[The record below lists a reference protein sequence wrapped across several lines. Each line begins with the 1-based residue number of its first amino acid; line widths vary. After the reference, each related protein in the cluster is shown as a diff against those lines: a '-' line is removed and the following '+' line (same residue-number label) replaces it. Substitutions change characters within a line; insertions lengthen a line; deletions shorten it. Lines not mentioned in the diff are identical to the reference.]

1 MKTMKTFLA
10 VMVISAFAA
19 TNKTY
24 AGNKPFFNFFN
35 VLQTTLVQFKVIN
48 DTGKEFHYT
57 ANGTTKITIPAGQ
70 SVGFSYNEGTT
81 LYYWTNN
88 AKGAQWFTIKSIQHG
103 QSYNLS
109 ELIKNQTPKPV
120 EIKGQSK

>member
-1 MKTMKTFLA
+1 MKTIKTLLA
-10 VMVISAFAA
+10 AFVILAFSASNKA
-19 TNKTY
+19 T
-24 AGNKPFFNFFN
+24 AGNEPFFNLFK
-35 VLQTTLVQFKVIN
+35 VVQTSLVQFKVIN

-57 ANGTTKITIPAGQ
+57 ANGTTKITIPVGQ

-88 AKGAQWFTIKSIQHG
+88 AKGAQWFTVKSLQHG

-109 ELIKNQTPKPV
+109 DLTKTTPV
-120 EIKGQSK
+120 EVKGQSK